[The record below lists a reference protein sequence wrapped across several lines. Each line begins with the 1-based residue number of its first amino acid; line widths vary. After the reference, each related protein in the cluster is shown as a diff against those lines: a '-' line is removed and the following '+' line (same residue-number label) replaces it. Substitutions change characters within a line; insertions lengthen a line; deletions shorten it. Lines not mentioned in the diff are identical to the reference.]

1 MEFIDY
7 VCSKILKNY
16 DYTQNYLSSSGM
28 WEIPAK
34 WYQMCSTLT
43 LTRHELDILHNF
55 SWHPCRAPMLACS
68 QNLFPTYKDPLI
80 HNKNVAHNNI
90 FA

>member
-55 SWHPCRAPMLACS
+55 S
-68 QNLFPTYKDPLI
+68 
-80 HNKNVAHNNI
+80 
-90 FA
+90 